1 MTVDI
6 SNELDKEHFR
16 ESFTKYTVKAFQMLP
31 RLDKP
36 RILDIGCGT
45 GIPTVELAR
54 LTAGQIVG
62 LDIDQAS
69 LDKFDEKI
77 KLSGLSDR
85 VKTVKCSMSEM
96 NFPDEYFD
104 LIWAEGSIFVIGFER
119 GLRGWRRIL
128 KINGFLVVH
137 DEIETLGKSLE
148 RLTEFGYVLWG
159 QLELP
164 EDAWWAEYYRPLERR
179 IGQLRTKYRDSPD
192 ALKLLDREQRDV
204 DRFKK
209 NPDLHRSAFV
219 IMQKK

>member
-1 MTVDI
+1 MSIDI
-6 SNELDKEHFR
+6 LTELDKEHFR
-16 ESFTKYTVKAFQMLP
+16 ERFTKYSVKAFRMLP
-31 RLDKP
+31 HLDKP
-36 RILDIGCGT
+36 RILDVGCGT
-45 GIPTVELAR
+45 GIPTMELAR

-69 LDKFDEKI
+69 LDEFDQKI
-77 KLSGLSDR
+77 KLSGLSAR
-85 VKTVKCSMSEM
+85 VRTLKCSMSQID
-96 NFPDEYFD
+96 FPDESFD
-104 LIWAEGSIFVIGFER
+104 IIWAEGSIFLIGFER
-119 GLRGWRRIL
+119 GLREWRRIL

-148 RLTEFGYVLWG
+148 RLSEFGYVLWG

-164 EDAWWAEYYRPLERR
+164 EDAWWAEYYKPLEKR
-179 IGQLRTKYRDSPD
+179 IDELRTKYRDNPD

-209 NPDLHRSAFV
+209 NPELHRSAFV